1 MNDETNVR
9 LASHGLDWLLDG
21 LVDRVPGA
29 ENAIA
34 LSTDGLPLAAS
45 RALDREQT
53 EHLAAMASAL
63 YSLGRGV
70 GTRFGKGTLQQ
81 TVIELDHGYLVV
93 TSAGFGTCLALL
105 ADLSADLGMIAYEMN
120 VIVGQVRDQ
129 LSTGSRV
136 PSVGNS
142 HRTQNLP

>member
-1 MNDETNVR
+1 M
-9 LASHGLDWLLDG
+9 DWLLDG

-29 ENAIA
+29 ENAVA

-45 RALDREQT
+45 RGLDREQT
-53 EHLAAMASAL
+53 EHLAAMGSAL

-70 GTRFGKGTLQQ
+70 GMRFGKGALQQ
-81 TVIELDHGYLVV
+81 TVIELDQGYLVV

-105 ADLSADLGMIAYEMN
+105 ADLSADLGMIAYELN

-136 PSVGNS
+136 PSAGS
-142 HRTQNLP
+142 SLRTQHHP